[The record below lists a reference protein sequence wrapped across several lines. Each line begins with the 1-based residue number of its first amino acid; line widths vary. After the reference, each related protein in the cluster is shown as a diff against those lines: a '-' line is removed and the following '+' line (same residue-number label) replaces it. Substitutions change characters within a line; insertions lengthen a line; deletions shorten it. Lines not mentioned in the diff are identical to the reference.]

1 MNKKTIL
8 AIDVGTGMIKVFI
21 GRMQPDGSVDIL
33 GSGAAP
39 TVGYDRGGVITDSN
53 ALTHSI
59 RQAVDCVRMAADSQE
74 TGCVY
79 LGISGSSLVMQNSV
93 GSIAPVTVGTVTV
106 EDVERAC
113 KAATFAIADT
123 DYEILH
129 VFSTKESVVKPGA
142 ALEVEAHIISAPK
155 VIVQGLT
162 QALAE
167 TGLKLNGIVAN
178 GVVAAEAM
186 KKELPEQLNNFIFM
200 DIGAGT
206 ADVVIYVGGKLCSS
220 ASLPLGGDYITN
232 DLMQGLSVNRVHA
245 EEIKRYY
252 SRLSP
257 DLHNQGV
264 VLDCNDYGTTD
275 KHISFDFLYD
285 IIESRV
291 DEIVGLLYDS
301 VKPLLDKHLT
311 VNGQTLECIY
321 LTGGSG
327 TMPSIGSCIAKVF
340 QIHTETIKPAQLA
353 DEYAYATNTVC
364 YGIISHGAKISTS
377 EPVAEGCSAWNAF
390 IRKAK
395 KLLKI

>member
-8 AIDVGTGMIKVFI
+8 AIDVGTGMIKVFV
-21 GRMQPDGSVDIL
+21 GRMLSDGSMEIL

-39 TVGYDRGGVITDSN
+39 TVGFDRGVITDSN

-59 RQAVDCVRMAADSQE
+59 RQAVDCVLMAADSQE

-79 LGISGSSLVMQNSV
+79 LGISGSSLVMQNSI
-93 GSIAPVTVGTVTV
+93 GKIAPITSGIVTSD
-106 EDVERAC
+106 DVERAC
-113 KAATFAIADT
+113 KAAAFAVADN

-129 VFSTKESVVKPGA
+129 VFSTRESAIKPGA

-167 TGLKLNGIVAN
+167 TGINLNGIVAN
-178 GVVAAEAM
+178 GIVAAEAM
-186 KKELPEQLNNFIFM
+186 RKELPDERNNFIFM

-206 ADVVIYVGGKLCSS
+206 ADVVIYVGGKLSS
-220 ASLPLGGDYITN
+220 SISLPLGGDYITH

-291 DEIVGLLYDS
+291 DEIVALLYDS
-301 VKPLLDKHLT
+301 VKPLLDKHL
-311 VNGQTLECIY
+311 NGQTLECIY

-327 TMPSIGSCIAKVF
+327 TMPSMGSCIAKVF
-340 QIHTETIKPAQLA
+340 QIYTETIKPAQLA
-353 DEYAYATNTVC
+353 DEYAQATNTVC
-364 YGIISHGAKISTS
+364 YGIISHGAKLATS
-377 EPVAEGCSAWNAF
+377 EPVAEGCSAWSVF